1 MEISLITSSPNETHA
16 LGKRLSKTLA
26 GGENLFLVGDLGS
39 GKTALVQGIAEG
51 LGIREPVK
59 SPTFTFL
66 REYEIPLR
74 STRLAHFDLYRLP
87 DAPTRQDLDSIELLE
102 RLHHPDTITVIEW
115 ADKLTPYFA
124 DQHLMIEFAIL
135 ADDKRQLTLPK
146 KLANRQVVR

>member
-1 MEISLITSSPNETHA
+1 MEIRLITSSPEETHA
-16 LGKRLSKTLA
+16 IGRRLSKTLK
-26 GGENLFLVGDLGS
+26 GGENLFLIGDLGS
-39 GKTALVQGIAEG
+39 GKTALVQGLAAG
-51 LGIREPVK
+51 LGVTEPVK

-66 REYEIPLR
+66 REYELPLR

-115 ADKLTPYFA
+115 ADKLKPYFA

-135 ADDKRQLTLPK
+135 GDQKRELTLPK
-146 KLANRQVVR
+146 KLAHRQPA